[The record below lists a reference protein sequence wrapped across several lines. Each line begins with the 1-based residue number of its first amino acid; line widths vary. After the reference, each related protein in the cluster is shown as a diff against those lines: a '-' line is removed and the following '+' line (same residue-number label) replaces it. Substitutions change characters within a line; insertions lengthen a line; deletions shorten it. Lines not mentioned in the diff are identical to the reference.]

1 MRTHLPFLPFLL
13 LPALVVA
20 ACANSIT
27 SPDEEKAKAAADGG
41 DPNNPINPSGDDTNA
56 PPHALATLTLG
67 EQHAAIDGLSA
78 PVISAVFIPD
88 SKLAKSCTRKIGT
101 CEATQIP
108 KCMTGTTPG
117 CAGGEACTFDDI
129 CQPKCVKTCT
139 RACSAG
145 EECFFNPSASDGSGM
160 DCRKTTR
167 FDAGAIAFAGTTE
180 SISLF
185 PPYTTRPTG
194 NGAPFLPGTELRV
207 IATGAKEAGF
217 EKFDEKF
224 KATTFIETN
233 PSLRKLSKS
242 VVFGG
247 GTIPLGWDPGADVVV
262 ISLSGPGGTVTC
274 KVDDKAGK
282 YEVSRSAVEAAM
294 GESTTTTGTLSLMVA
309 RERKEVRKDKK
320 TVGSLPG
327 QTVPS
332 VGWLELVTT
341 SGETATFASCG
352 SGTTICGEQ
361 CVNTTSDSKNCG
373 QCGKLCAAGLVCSA
387 SVCR

>member
-1 MRTHLPFLPFLL
+1 
-13 LPALVVA
+13 
-20 ACANSIT
+20 
-27 SPDEEKAKAAADGG
+27 
-41 DPNNPINPSGDDTNA
+41 
-56 PPHALATLTLG
+56 
-67 EQHAAIDGLSA
+67 
-78 PVISAVFIPD
+78 
-88 SKLAKSCTRKIGT
+88 
-101 CEATQIP
+101 
-108 KCMTGTTPG
+108 
-117 CAGGEACTFDDI
+117 
-129 CQPKCVKTCT
+129 
-139 RACSAG
+139 
-145 EECFFNPSASDGSGM
+145 M

-180 SISLF
+180 AISLF

-194 NGAPFLPGTELRV
+194 NGAPFLPGSELRV
-207 IATGAKEAGF
+207 IATGAKEAGY

-224 KATTFIETN
+224 HATTFIETN

-247 GTIPLGWDPGADVVV
+247 GTIPLGWEPGADVVV
-262 ISLSGPGGTVTC
+262 ISLSGPGGVATC

-282 YEVSRSAVEAAM
+282 YEVTRNVVDAAM
-294 GESTTTTGTLSLMVA
+294 GESTTTAGTLSLVVA

-327 QTVPS
+327 EKVQP

-341 SGETATFASCG
+341 SGETASFASCG
-352 SGTTICGEQ
+352 AGTTICGEQ

-373 QCGKLCAAGLVCSA
+373 QCGKVCAAGLFCSA